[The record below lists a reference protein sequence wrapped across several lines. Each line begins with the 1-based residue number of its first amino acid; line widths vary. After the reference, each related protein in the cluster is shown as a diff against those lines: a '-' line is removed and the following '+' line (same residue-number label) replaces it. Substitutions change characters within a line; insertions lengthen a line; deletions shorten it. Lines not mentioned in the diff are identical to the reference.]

1 MKLILSLLV
10 ACALAL
16 GAFAQDDAETTRFAY
31 VKASGVNLRSKPS
44 PTSTVVG
51 KADQGNI
58 YLVSESNGDWLLVED
73 SNGPESDYYWIS
85 SKFVDILNYDLFPEE
100 KLNSTYEFDDGV
112 NFGMLEFQKNGV
124 DEYGNTVVEY
134 SYMVKNRELQESG
147 GNGVVLNEAGKMLYL
162 GGGTL
167 TAPEGWEDY
176 PLVFDKKQG
185 KLYFC
190 GLLWQAE

>member
-1 MKLILSLLV
+1 MRIILSLLV

-31 VKASGVNLRSKPS
+31 VKASGVNLRIEPS
-44 PTSTVVG
+44 TSSIVAA
-51 KADQGNI
+51 KADHGDM
-58 YLVSESNGDWLLVED
+58 YLITDSNGDWLQIED
-73 SNGPESDYYWIS
+73 SNGPESDFYWIS

-100 KLNSTYEFDDGV
+100 KLNSLYDFDDGV
-112 NFGMLEFQKNGV
+112 NFGMLEFQKNGM

-134 SYMVKNRELQESG
+134 SCLVKNRELQESG
-147 GNGVVLNEAGKMLYL
+147 GNGVMINEAGKVLYL

-167 TAPEGWEDY
+167 TPPEGWEDY

-185 KLYFC
+185 KLYFL
-190 GLLWQAE
+190 GLLWDAE

>member
-1 MKLILSLLV
+1 MRIILSLLV

-31 VKASGVNLRSKPS
+31 VKASGVNLRIEPS
-44 PTSTVVG
+44 TSSIVAG
-51 KADQGNI
+51 KADHGDM
-58 YLVSESNGDWLLVED
+58 YLITDSNGDWLQIED
-73 SNGPESDYYWIS
+73 SNGPESDFYWIS

-100 KLNSTYEFDDGV
+100 KLNSLYDFDDGV